1 MWFFLHL
8 QDQVLKHRLLT
19 SIIVYSCVIVVVLF
33 GSVNSYSCPMCVF
46 DNYSSTFNLP
56 NMKKEKKKE
65 IKENPNFK
73 KKNSLSDINIVLY
86 S

>member
-1 MWFFLHL
+1 
-8 QDQVLKHRLLT
+8 
-19 SIIVYSCVIVVVLF
+19 
-33 GSVNSYSCPMCVF
+33 MCVF

-73 KKNSLSDINIVLY
+73 KKKNLLSDINIALY